1 MKMIKLLCVSLA
13 LAVTLVGVAKADADP
28 DVKSLVAMSEKA
40 AYYAGDDGRSMAR
53 MIIVDSQGRKQMRQF
68 TLLRKDVLDESGVE
82 TGDQRMLVFF
92 QRPTEVKG
100 TVFRVEKHAALSE
113 DDERWLYL
121 PALDLVKRIAAG

>member
-13 LAVTLVGVAKADADP
+13 LAVTLVGVAKADAAP

-82 TGDQRMLVFF
+82 TGDQRMLVFSN
-92 QRPTEVKG
+92 V
-100 TVFRVEKHAALSE
+100 
-113 DDERWLYL
+113 L
-121 PALDLVKRIAAG
+121 PKLKARCFVWRSMLPCLKTTIGGFIFPRLI